1 MTLTDFTRRVQQ
13 DREQAGKGRSVRMTG
28 FVTPDKQGD
37 SWYLT
42 RLIVKCCAAGAQSMA
57 IDALPLS
64 P

>member
-1 MTLTDFTRRVQQ
+1 M
-13 DREQAGKGRSVRMTG
+13 AG

-42 RLIVKCCAAGAQSMA
+42 RLIVKCCAADAQSMA
-57 IDALPLS
+57 LDALPLS